1 MELRERII
9 DTSTELFMSNGCKSV
24 TMDEVAS
31 ANGISKRTLY
41 EHFKD
46 KTNLLEECL
55 VSMEEKMRELGERA
69 FNGSKSII
77 EMVCLEHETQT
88 DLVINMR
95 IRFFE
100 ELKKFY
106 PALYD
111 KMYGRFLDYHKV
123 TTKKFLERGQQE
135 GLFLK
140 NIDMDLVGKM
150 IFEIANLIQNSEI
163 FSLEN
168 HSRKQLF
175 RESLVMYF
183 RGISTEEGIKMIDK
197 YLNIKE

>member
-1 MELRERII
+1 MELRDRII
-9 DTSTELFMSNGCKSV
+9 EVSSDLFMSNGCKSV
-24 TMDEVAS
+24 TMDEVAA

-55 VSMEEKMRELGERA
+55 LMMEEKMKMLGEKA
-69 FNGSKSII
+69 FSGSKSII
-77 EMVCLEHETQT
+77 ELVCLEHESQS
-88 DLVINMR
+88 DMMINMR

-100 ELKKFY
+100 ELKKYY
-106 PALYD
+106 PALYE
-111 KMYGRFLDYHKV
+111 KMHKRFTDFHKV
-123 TTKKFLERGQQE
+123 TTRKFLERGQKE
-135 GLFLK
+135 GLFLI
-140 NIDMDLVGKM
+140 NIDMEVVGRM
-150 IFEIANLIQNSEI
+150 VFEIATIIQNSEI
-163 FSLEN
+163 FSLAN

-175 RESLVMYF
+175 RETMVMYF

>member
-1 MELRERII
+1 MELRDRII
-9 DTSTELFMSNGCKSV
+9 EVSSDLFMSNGCKSV
-24 TMDEVAS
+24 TIDEVAA

-55 VSMEEKMRELGERA
+55 LMMEEKMKMLGEKA
-69 FNGSKSII
+69 FSGSKSII
-77 EMVCLEHETQT
+77 ELVCLEHESQS
-88 DLVINMR
+88 DMMINMR

-100 ELKKFY
+100 ELKKYY
-106 PALYD
+106 PDLYD
-111 KMYGRFLDYHKV
+111 KMHKRFTDFHKV
-123 TTKKFLERGQQE
+123 TTRKFLERGQKE
-135 GLFLK
+135 GLFLI
-140 NIDMDLVGKM
+140 NIDMEVVGRM
-150 IFEIANLIQNSEI
+150 VFEIATIIQNSEI
-163 FSLEN
+163 FSLAN

-175 RESLVMYF
+175 RETMVMYF

>member
-1 MELRERII
+1 MELRDRII
-9 DTSTELFMSNGCKSV
+9 EVSSDLFMSNGCKSV
-24 TMDEVAS
+24 TMDEVAA

-55 VSMEEKMRELGERA
+55 LMMEEKMKMLGEKA
-69 FNGSKSII
+69 FSGSKSII
-77 EMVCLEHETQT
+77 ELVCLEHESQS
-88 DLVINMR
+88 DMMINMR

-100 ELKKFY
+100 ELKKYY
-106 PALYD
+106 PDLYD
-111 KMYGRFLDYHKV
+111 KMHKRFTDFHKV
-123 TTKKFLERGQQE
+123 TTRKFLERGQKE
-135 GLFLK
+135 GLFLI
-140 NIDMDLVGKM
+140 NIDMEVVGRM
-150 IFEIANLIQNSEI
+150 VFEIATIIQNSEI
-163 FSLEN
+163 FSLAN

-175 RESLVMYF
+175 RETMVMSF

>member
-1 MELRERII
+1 
-9 DTSTELFMSNGCKSV
+9 MSNGCKSV

>member
-1 MELRERII
+1 MELRDRII
-9 DTSTELFMSNGCKSV
+9 EVSSDLFMSNGCKSV
-24 TMDEVAS
+24 TMDEVAA

-55 VSMEEKMRELGERA
+55 LMMEEKMKMLGEKA
-69 FNGSKSII
+69 FSGSKSII
-77 EMVCLEHETQT
+77 ELVCLEHESQS
-88 DLVINMR
+88 DMMINMR

-100 ELKKFY
+100 ELKKYY
-106 PALYD
+106 PALYE
-111 KMYGRFLDYHKV
+111 KMHKRFTDFHKV
-123 TTKKFLERGQQE
+123 TTRKFLERGQKE
-135 GLFLK
+135 GLFLI
-140 NIDMDLVGKM
+140 NIDMDVVGRM
-150 IFEIANLIQNSEI
+150 VFEIATIIQNSEI
-163 FSLEN
+163 FSLAN

-175 RESLVMYF
+175 RETMVMYF

>member
-150 IFEIANLIQNSEI
+150 IFEIANLIQNLEI

>member
-1 MELRERII
+1 MELRDRII
-9 DTSTELFMSNGCKSV
+9 EVSSDLFMSNGCKSV
-24 TMDEVAS
+24 TMDEVAA

-55 VSMEEKMRELGERA
+55 LMMEEKMKMLGEKA
-69 FNGSKSII
+69 ISGSKSII
-77 EMVCLEHETQT
+77 ELVCLEHESQS
-88 DLVINMR
+88 DMMINMR

-100 ELKKFY
+100 ELKKYY
-106 PALYD
+106 PDLYD
-111 KMYGRFLDYHKV
+111 KMHKRFTDFHKV
-123 TTKKFLERGQQE
+123 TTRKFLERGQKE
-135 GLFLK
+135 GLFLI
-140 NIDMDLVGKM
+140 NIDMEVVGRM
-150 IFEIANLIQNSEI
+150 VFEIATIIQNSEI
-163 FSLEN
+163 FSLAN

-175 RESLVMYF
+175 RETMVMSF

>member
-24 TMDEVAS
+24 TMDDVAS

-95 IRFFE
+95 IRFFD

>member
-1 MELRERII
+1 MELRQRII
-9 DTSTELFMSNGCKSV
+9 EVSSDLFMSNGCKSV
-24 TMDEVAS
+24 TMDEVAT

-55 VSMEEKMRELGERA
+55 IMMEAKMIEVGERA
-69 FNGSKSII
+69 FKGSKSIL
-77 EMVCLEHETQT
+77 ELVCIEHESQT
-88 DLVINMR
+88 DMMVNMR
-95 IRFFE
+95 IRFFD
-100 ELKKFY
+100 ELKKYY
-106 PALYD
+106 PALYN
-111 KMYGRFLDYHKV
+111 KMYSRFTDYHKV
-123 TTKKFLERGQQE
+123 TTRKFLERGQQE

-140 NIDMDLVGKM
+140 NIDMELVGKM
-150 IFEIANLIQNSEI
+150 VFQIASMIQDSEI
-163 FSLEN
+163 FSLAN

-175 RESLVMYF
+175 RESMVMYF

>member
-1 MELRERII
+1 MELRDRII
-9 DTSTELFMSNGCKSV
+9 EVSSDLFMSNGCKSV
-24 TMDEVAS
+24 TMDEVAA

-55 VSMEEKMRELGERA
+55 LMMEEKMKMLGEKA
-69 FNGSKSII
+69 FSGSKSII
-77 EMVCLEHETQT
+77 ELVCLEHESQS
-88 DLVINMR
+88 DMMINMR

-100 ELKKFY
+100 ELKKYY
-106 PALYD
+106 PALYE
-111 KMYGRFLDYHKV
+111 KMHKRFTDFHKV
-123 TTKKFLERGQQE
+123 TTRKFLERGQKE
-135 GLFLK
+135 GLFFI
-140 NIDMDLVGKM
+140 NIDMEVVGRM
-150 IFEIANLIQNSEI
+150 VFEIATIIQNSEI
-163 FSLEN
+163 FSLAN

-175 RESLVMYF
+175 RETMVMYF

>member
-1 MELRERII
+1 MELRDRII
-9 DTSTELFMSNGCKSV
+9 EVSSDLFMSNGCKSV
-24 TMDEVAS
+24 TLDEVAA

-55 VSMEEKMRELGERA
+55 LMMEEKMKMLGEKA
-69 FNGSKSII
+69 FSGSKSII
-77 EMVCLEHETQT
+77 ELVCLEHESQS
-88 DLVINMR
+88 DMMINMR

-100 ELKKFY
+100 ELKKYY
-106 PALYD
+106 PALYEKMD
-111 KMYGRFLDYHKV
+111 KRFTDFHKV
-123 TTKKFLERGQQE
+123 TTRKFLERGQKE
-135 GLFLK
+135 GLFLI
-140 NIDMDLVGKM
+140 NIDMEVVGRM
-150 IFEIANLIQNSEI
+150 VFEIATIIQNSEI
-163 FSLEN
+163 FSLAN

-175 RESLVMYF
+175 RETMVMYF

>member
-1 MELRERII
+1 MELRDRII
-9 DTSTELFMSNGCKSV
+9 EVSSDLFMSNGCKSV
-24 TMDEVAS
+24 TMDEVAA

-55 VSMEEKMRELGERA
+55 LMMEEKMKMLGEKA
-69 FNGSKSII
+69 FSGSKSII
-77 EMVCLEHETQT
+77 ELVCLEHESQS
-88 DLVINMR
+88 DMMINMR

-100 ELKKFY
+100 ELKKYY
-106 PALYD
+106 PALYEKMD
-111 KMYGRFLDYHKV
+111 KRFTDFHKV
-123 TTKKFLERGQQE
+123 TTRKFLERGQKE
-135 GLFLK
+135 GLFFI
-140 NIDMDLVGKM
+140 NIDMEVVGRM
-150 IFEIANLIQNSEI
+150 VFEIATIIQNSEI
-163 FSLEN
+163 FSLAN

-175 RESLVMYF
+175 RETMVMYF

>member
-1 MELRERII
+1 MELRDRII
-9 DTSTELFMSNGCKSV
+9 EVSSDLFMSNGCKSV
-24 TMDEVAS
+24 TMDEVAA

-55 VSMEEKMRELGERA
+55 LMMEEKMLGEKA
-69 FNGSKSII
+69 FSGKSII
-77 EMVCLEHETQT
+77 ELVCLEHESQS
-88 DLVINMR
+88 DMMINMR

-100 ELKKFY
+100 ELKKYY
-106 PALYD
+106 PDLYD
-111 KMYGRFLDYHKV
+111 KMHKRFTDFHKV
-123 TTKKFLERGQQE
+123 TTRKFLERGQKE
-135 GLFLK
+135 GLFLI
-140 NIDMDLVGKM
+140 NIDMEVVGRM
-150 IFEIANLIQNSEI
+150 VFEIATIIQNSEI
-163 FSLEN
+163 FSLAN

-175 RESLVMYF
+175 RETMVMYF

>member
-100 ELKKFY
+100 ELKNFY

>member
-77 EMVCLEHETQT
+77 EMVFLEHETQT

-183 RGISTEEGIKMIDK
+183 RGISTGEGIKMIDK

>member
-1 MELRERII
+1 MELRDRII
-9 DTSTELFMSNGCKSV
+9 EVSSDLFMSNGCKSV
-24 TMDEVAS
+24 TIDEVAA

-55 VSMEEKMRELGERA
+55 LMMEEKMKMLGEKA
-69 FNGSKSII
+69 FSGSKSII
-77 EMVCLEHETQT
+77 ELICLEHESQS
-88 DLVINMR
+88 DMMINMR

-100 ELKKFY
+100 ELKKYY
-106 PALYD
+106 PDLYD
-111 KMYGRFLDYHKV
+111 KMHKRFTDFHKV
-123 TTKKFLERGQQE
+123 TTRKFLERGQKE
-135 GLFLK
+135 GLFLI
-140 NIDMDLVGKM
+140 NIDMEVVGRM
-150 IFEIANLIQNSEI
+150 VFEIATIIQNSEI
-163 FSLEN
+163 FSLAN

-175 RESLVMYF
+175 RETMVMYF

>member
-69 FNGSKSII
+69 FKGSKSII

>member
-1 MELRERII
+1 MELRDRII
-9 DTSTELFMSNGCKSV
+9 EVSSDLFMSNGCKSV
-24 TMDEVAS
+24 TMDEVAA

-55 VSMEEKMRELGERA
+55 LMMEEKMKMLGEKA
-69 FNGSKSII
+69 FSGSKSII
-77 EMVCLEHETQT
+77 ELVCLEHESQS
-88 DLVINMR
+88 DMMINMR

-100 ELKKFY
+100 ELKKYY
-106 PALYD
+106 PDLYD
-111 KMYGRFLDYHKV
+111 KMHKRFTDFHKV
-123 TTKKFLERGQQE
+123 TTRKFLERGQKE
-135 GLFLK
+135 GLFLI
-140 NIDMDLVGKM
+140 NIDMEVVGRM
-150 IFEIANLIQNSEI
+150 VFEIATIIQNSEI
-163 FSLEN
+163 FSLAN

-175 RESLVMYF
+175 RETMVMCF

>member
-1 MELRERII
+1 MELRDRII
-9 DTSTELFMSNGCKSV
+9 EVSSDLFMSNGCKSV
-24 TMDEVAS
+24 TMDEVAA

-55 VSMEEKMRELGERA
+55 LMMEEKMKMLGEKA
-69 FNGSKSII
+69 FSGSKSII
-77 EMVCLEHETQT
+77 ELVCLEHESQS
-88 DLVINMR
+88 DMMINMR

-100 ELKKFY
+100 ELKKYY
-106 PALYD
+106 PDLYD
-111 KMYGRFLDYHKV
+111 KMHKRFTDFHKV
-123 TTKKFLERGQQE
+123 TTRKFLERGQKE
-135 GLFLK
+135 GLFLI
-140 NIDMDLVGKM
+140 NIDMEVVGRM
-150 IFEIANLIQNSEI
+150 VFEIATIIQNSEI
-163 FSLEN
+163 FSLAN

-175 RESLVMYF
+175 REIMVMYF

>member
-1 MELRERII
+1 MELRDRII
-9 DTSTELFMSNGCKSV
+9 EVSSDLFMSNGCKSV
-24 TMDEVAS
+24 TMDEVAA

-55 VSMEEKMRELGERA
+55 LMMEEKMKMLGEKA
-69 FNGSKSII
+69 FSGSKSII
-77 EMVCLEHETQT
+77 ELVCLEHESQS
-88 DLVINMR
+88 DMMINMR

-100 ELKKFY
+100 ELKKYY
-106 PALYD
+106 PDLYD
-111 KMYGRFLDYHKV
+111 KMHKRFTDFHKV
-123 TTKKFLERGQQE
+123 TTRKFLERGQKE
-135 GLFLK
+135 GLFLI
-140 NIDMDLVGKM
+140 NIDMEVVGRM
-150 IFEIANLIQNSEI
+150 VFEIATIIQNSEI
-163 FSLEN
+163 FSLPN

-175 RESLVMYF
+175 RETMVMYF

>member
-1 MELRERII
+1 MELRDRII
-9 DTSTELFMSNGCKSV
+9 EVSSDLFMSNGCKSV
-24 TMDEVAS
+24 TMDEVAA

-55 VSMEEKMRELGERA
+55 LMMEEKMKMLGEKA
-69 FNGSKSII
+69 FSGSKSII
-77 EMVCLEHETQT
+77 ELICLEHESQS
-88 DLVINMR
+88 DMMINMR

-100 ELKKFY
+100 ELKKYY
-106 PALYD
+106 PALYE
-111 KMYGRFLDYHKV
+111 KMHKRFTDFHKV
-123 TTKKFLERGQQE
+123 TTRKFLERGQKE
-135 GLFLK
+135 GLFLI
-140 NIDMDLVGKM
+140 NIDMEVVGRM
-150 IFEIANLIQNSEI
+150 VFEIATIIQNSEI
-163 FSLEN
+163 FSLAN

-175 RESLVMYF
+175 RETMVMYF